1 MIKRITERHAVDD
14 WLILNYEIDIIDG
27 EKLDT
32 EVTLEVEGSFFV
44 SGSQRIEFKEKLK
57 KLIDEYRI

>member
-1 MIKRITERHAVDD
+1 MIKRVNERQSIGDGLV
-14 WLILNYEIDIIDG
+14 LNYEIDFIDG

-32 EVTLEVEGSFFV
+32 EVTLEGKFCV
-44 SGSQRIEFKEKLK
+44 SGSRRIEFKEKLK

>member
-1 MIKRITERHAVDD
+1 MIKRVNERHSVDD
-14 WLILNYEIDIIDG
+14 WLVINYEIAFIDG

-32 EVTLEVEGSFFV
+32 EVTLEVEDSFFV